1 MARVI
6 ITQSII
12 VEDDFDDELI
22 ATEELRKIMADFLTT
37 KIRSDMQKSGREVKL
52 CRCEIRLKDEKPTVN

>member
-52 CRCEIRLKDEKPTVN
+52 CRCEIRLKDDKPTVN

>member
-6 ITQSII
+6 ITQSLI

-22 ATEELRKIMADFLTT
+22 ATEELRKIMSDFLTT
-37 KIRSDMQKSGREVKL
+37 KIRSDMLKSGREVKL

>member
-6 ITQSII
+6 ITQSLI

-22 ATEELRKIMADFLTT
+22 ATEELRKIMADFITT
-37 KIRSDMQKSGREVKL
+37 KIRLDMLKSRREVKL
-52 CRCEIRLKDEKPTVN
+52 CRCEIRLKDDKPTVN

>member
-6 ITQSII
+6 ITQSLI

-37 KIRSDMQKSGREVKL
+37 KIRSDMLKSGREVKL
-52 CRCEIRLKDEKPTVN
+52 CRCEIRLKDEKSTVN

>member
-6 ITQSII
+6 ITQSLI
-12 VEDDFDDELI
+12 VEDELDDELI

-52 CRCEIRLKDEKPTVN
+52 CRCEIRLKGEKPTVN

>member
-6 ITQSII
+6 ITQSLI

-37 KIRSDMQKSGREVKL
+37 KIRSDMLKSGREVKL
-52 CRCEIRLKDEKPTVN
+52 CRCEIRLKDKNPL

>member
-6 ITQSII
+6 ITQSLI

-37 KIRSDMQKSGREVKL
+37 KIRSEGQKSGREVKL

>member
-6 ITQSII
+6 ITQSLI

-22 ATEELRKIMADFLTT
+22 ATEELRKITADFLTT
-37 KIRSDMQKSGREVKL
+37 KIRSDMLKSGREVKL

>member
-6 ITQSII
+6 ITQSLI

-22 ATEELRKIMADFLTT
+22 ATEELRKIMADFITT
-37 KIRSDMQKSGREVKL
+37 KIRLDMLKSGREVKL
-52 CRCEIRLKDEKPTVN
+52 CRCEIRLKDEKPIVN